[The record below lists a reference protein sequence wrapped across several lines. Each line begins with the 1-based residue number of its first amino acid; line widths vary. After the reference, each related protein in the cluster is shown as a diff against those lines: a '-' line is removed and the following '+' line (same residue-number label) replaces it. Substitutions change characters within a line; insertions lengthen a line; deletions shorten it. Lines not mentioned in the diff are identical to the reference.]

1 MPTGMALIGVSQK
14 AMEACEKSLHS
25 RCYFDFRDMAR
36 ANDQGYFPY
45 TPPAT
50 LMRGLRASIDMLNRE
65 GLDNVHA
72 RHTRLA
78 EGVRAAVR
86 AWGLGNCA
94 RRSSLYSDTVTA
106 VVVEPGFDANR
117 IIQAAY
123 QNYGVSL
130 GAGLGKVA
138 GKVFR
143 SGHLGWLNEP
153 MVLQALGGVELAMR
167 DCEVNFTAGSGVGA
181 AIEHYTDRREPLS
194 IAAE

>member
-1 MPTGMALIGVSQK
+1 M
-14 AMEACEKSLHS
+14 
-25 RCYFDFRDMAR
+25 
-36 ANDQGYFPY
+36 
-45 TPPAT
+45 
-50 LMRGLRASIDMLNRE
+50 
-65 GLDNVHA
+65 HA

-78 EGVRAAVR
+78 EGVRAAVC

-123 QNYGVSL
+123 HNYGVSL

-143 SGHLGWLNEP
+143 MGHLGWLNEP

-167 DCEVNFTAGSGVGA
+167 DCGVNFTAGSGVGA

-194 IAAE
+194 LAAE